1 MLSGEGHEWVGG
13 THSEESQTHLHV
25 DLDRE
30 RDSLLQLLRLL
41 IEVLTELADGDS
53 SLGWKNRDINMEK

>member
-1 MLSGEGHEWVGG
+1 MEKVMNGFGG

-53 SLGWKNRDINMEK
+53 SLDEENRGK

>member
-1 MLSGEGHEWVGG
+1 MNGFGG

-53 SLGWKNRDINMEK
+53 SLDGKTGENEGGWF

>member
-1 MLSGEGHEWVGG
+1 MNGFGG

-53 SLGWKNRDINMEK
+53 SLDEENRGK

>member
-1 MLSGEGHEWVGG
+1 MEKVMNGFGG
-13 THSEESQTHLHV
+13 THSEEWQTHLHV

-53 SLGWKNRDINMEK
+53 SLDGKTGEK